1 MGDRV
6 SIQFAQIRGDYVW
19 YSAVLKDHWGGSEF
33 PQQALEFVRSI
44 NAETRVSTPLS
55 RLEPSAVMVAF
66 VQHLTSPESLRLN
79 SLRLV
84 PTKKDCDNSDNGHF
98 IIWTDSLTIEKEG

>member
-44 NAETRVSTPLS
+44 NIETRISTPLS
-55 RLEPSAVMVAF
+55 RLEPSVVMVAF
-66 VQHLTSPESLRLN
+66 VQHLASPE

-84 PTKKDCDNSDNGHF
+84 PTKNDCDNSDNGHF
-98 IIWTDSLTIEKEG
+98 IIWTDSLTIEKEDIR